1 MPDENFSPGEGVP
14 PGFFAWVKK
23 LAQALTIHVLPPLW
37 YDPSSD
43 TIGLDEEDEFYA
55 RISGTPAAGT
65 ANYPW
70 RQVLA
75 IGGGGWTDGPRSGT
89 ATVRPIVEINGVT
102 TLGMIH
108 VYVRRGANGKFLF
121 QCDVC
126 P

>member
-1 MPDENFSPGEGVP
+1 MPDEDFTAGQKVP
-14 PGFFAWVKK
+14 AGFFAWVKK
-23 LAQALTIHVLPPLW
+23 LAQALVIHVLPPLH

-43 TIGLDEEDEFYA
+43 TISLDEDDEFYA
-55 RISGTPAAGT
+55 RISGAPAAGT

-89 ATVRPIVEINGVT
+89 ATVRPVVEINGVT
-102 TLGMIH
+102 TVGLIH

-121 QCDVC
+121 QTTSC
-126 P
+126 